1 MIDMCY
7 PAGVP
12 MILNQ
17 RDPMQI
23 LQIAGKVVLLYV
35 RDSLTRQV
43 YLDQPHTPNRKSSW
57 FGESVGHYEGD
68 TLVVDTIGQ
77 NNKTYIDN
85 YRTPHSE
92 KLHVTER
99 FHLTNGSKNLQAEL
113 MVEDP
118 GAYKQPLKLVQNW
131 RRVDQGPMTESSCA
145 ESGPGF
151 FDFDVEPIP
160 TATKAD
166 F

>member
-1 MIDMCY
+1 
-7 PAGVP
+7 VP
-12 MILNQ
+12 HSQN
-17 RDPMQI
+17 P
-23 LQIAGKVVLLYV
+23 K
-35 RDSLTRQV
+35 
-43 YLDQPHTPNRKSSW
+43 PSW
-57 FGESVGHYEGD
+57 YGESIGHYEGD
-68 TLVVDTIGQ
+68 ALVVDTIGQ
-77 NNKTYIDN
+77 NTKTYIDN

-99 FHLTNGSKNLQAEL
+99 FHLTNGGKNLQAEL

-151 FDFDVEPIP
+151 FDFDVESIP